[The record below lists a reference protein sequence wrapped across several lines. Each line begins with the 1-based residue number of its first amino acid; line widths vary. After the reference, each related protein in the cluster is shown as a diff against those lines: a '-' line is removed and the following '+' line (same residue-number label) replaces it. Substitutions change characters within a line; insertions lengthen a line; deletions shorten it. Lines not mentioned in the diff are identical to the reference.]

1 MDKLRPACGRIV
13 AAATLLICI
22 LASAA
27 VQAQDSIGRVILT
40 TGVVT
45 ATNAAGVEREVARG
59 SEIFAEESITT
70 SNGGSAKLRFT
81 DGGVVSLDA
90 DSVFTVN
97 AYVYDGEGGAPD
109 SMIMTMTRGTLRT
122 LTGVIGDDP
131 ADTYEMNT
139 PFASIGVR
147 GTEYALVVE
156 PSGRVRVF
164 VFDGSVAVSPGG
176 GGVPTVVGL
185 TGDSDAVDVS
195 DANTVRELSADEIAA
210 SPEIQAVINRL
221 DTTPVSQE
229 AVDSLPAPDL
239 ALVIQRN
246 QNQQA
251 QEEALAEI
259 QSELVG
265 EDAAGLLVDAT
276 GQAISATDETTF
288 IQARTIVIISISEN
302 DDNAFDVTVRENIS
316 VSAN

>member
-1 MDKLRPACGRIV
+1 
-13 AAATLLICI
+13 
-22 LASAA
+22 
-27 VQAQDSIGRVILT
+27 
-40 TGVVT
+40 
-45 ATNAAGVEREVARG
+45 
-59 SEIFAEESITT
+59 
-70 SNGGSAKLRFT
+70 
-81 DGGVVSLDA
+81 
-90 DSVFTVN
+90 
-97 AYVYDGEGGAPD
+97 
-109 SMIMTMTRGTLRT
+109 
-122 LTGVIGDDP
+122 
-131 ADTYEMNT
+131 
-139 PFASIGVR
+139 
-147 GTEYALVVE
+147 
-156 PSGRVRVF
+156 
-164 VFDGSVAVSPGG
+164 
-176 GGVPTVVGL
+176 
-185 TGDSDAVDVS
+185 
-195 DANTVRELSADEIAA
+195 LSADEIAA